1 MNIALLSAGA
11 AAIVASIATWQVQNW
26 RYGEKIQEARA
37 QQSEAARKAME
48 AMQREYEA
56 DIARKDKALNEATQ
70 RAQKNMALARD
81 LDANVDSLR
90 SELDSARAEMPAK
103 SCDAVRNY
111 ANALS
116 DVFGE
121 STERYSGLAKTLDEC
136 TSNVKLMQDAWPR

>member
-1 MNIALLSAGA
+1 MKIALLSAGA

-37 QQSEAARKAME
+37 EQSEAARKAME
-48 AMQREYEA
+48 AMQREYQD

-70 RAQKNMALARD
+70 RAKKNMALARD

-90 SELDSARAEMPAK
+90 SELNSARAEMPAK

-111 ANALS
+111 ANALD
-116 DVFGE
+116 DVFRE
-121 STERYSGLAKTLDEC
+121 SIERYSSVAKEIDQC
-136 TSNVKLMQDAWPR
+136 HSDIKLMQDAWPK

>member
-37 QQSEAARKAME
+37 EQSEAARKAME

-56 DIARKDKALNEATQ
+56 DIARKDKAIHEATL
-70 RAQKNMALARD
+70 RAQTNADLARK
-81 LDANVDSLR
+81 LDSDVDSVRDELR
-90 SELDSARAEMPAK
+90 EARAEMPAK

-111 ANALS
+111 ANALN

-121 STERYSGLAKTLDEC
+121 SVQRYSSVAKEIDQCHSDL
-136 TSNVKLMQDAWPR
+136 KLMRDAWPN

>member
-11 AAIVASIATWQVQNW
+11 AAIVASIAVWNIQDW

-37 QQSEAARKAME
+37 EQSEAARKAME

-56 DIARKDKALNEATQ
+56 DIERKDKALNEATQ

-111 ANALS
+111 ANALD
-116 DVFGE
+116 DVFRE
-121 STERYSGLAKTLDEC
+121 SIQRYSGLAKTLDEC
-136 TSNVKLMQDAWPR
+136 TSNVKLMQDAWPD